1 MKFHKFFQTNL
12 FLALTIIITEW
23 RTQFQ
28 RRMNIAD
35 NNMEARSVD
44 SMLNF
49 ETVKYYGAEEYEVQA
64 YKEAIMIYQVNLI
77 VFLNK
82 IYYKFLRNIITYLE

>member
-1 MKFHKFFQTNL
+1 M
-12 FLALTIIITEW
+12 TIIITEW
-23 RTQFQ
+23 RTKFQ

-49 ETVKYYGAEEYEVQA
+49 ETVKYYGAEEYEVKA
-64 YKEAIMIYQVNLI
+64 YKDAIMEYQVKLLEF
-77 VFLNK
+77 FLK
-82 IYYKFLRNIITYLE
+82 KP